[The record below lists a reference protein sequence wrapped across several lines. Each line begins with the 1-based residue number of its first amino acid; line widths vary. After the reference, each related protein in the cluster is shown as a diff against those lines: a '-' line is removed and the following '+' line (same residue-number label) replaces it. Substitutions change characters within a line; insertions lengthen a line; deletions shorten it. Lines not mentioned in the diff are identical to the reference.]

1 MSSASQREVP
11 SRASASPAA
20 TSADGAA
27 RGQGGSP
34 IQRSL
39 ANDVVF
45 SAKTFAAAMLALY
58 LAFSLDLPRPYWALI
73 TAYIVARPL
82 SGMMRAKAVYRL
94 LGTLVGAAAAVA
106 LTPAFIDAPEFLT
119 LALALW
125 VAVCLFLS
133 LQQPAPRNYAFR
145 LSGYTAALVG
155 FPCFDAPGAVFE
167 TALARVEEISLGV
180 VCVALVSELVLP
192 RYTGRYLMARFDIW
206 LGVGARWACDAVL
219 GRESA
224 ASQRR
229 FVAEAAG
236 LAELRVQAAYD
247 TPELRAAVAATRTL
261 HTRIAMLAPAVFGLA
276 DRLRALGPGEAKLSP
291 VLATL
296 AKWLSA
302 GPRGAPEDAM
312 AIHEAIVSA
321 RRAGQGLDYAG
332 ALAGIDG
339 LARLWRECLIL
350 RREMRGRTGGA
361 ARRRAK
367 SDPPIDRDPAMAALS
382 AAALF
387 AAILLCAGVSMA
399 IGWQG
404 GATAT
409 MMAATGGAVFAARD
423 DPAQMAM
430 RFSLWTTVGA
440 LFAGL
445 WLVAVMPMI
454 DGFPLL
460 AASFGLLLLPIG
472 LLTAKRATGASAVAF
487 VYGFGGLMALQETY
501 VVDFAA
507 WANGVLS
514 VTVGSW
520 TVALVMALIRTVSP
534 GWAARRLVAAGRADL
549 AAIAG
554 ARWVPQADD
563 LAERMFDRIVAVGPR
578 LAVAG
583 GRAGALL
590 DEAFA
595 DFAAGLDLLRL
606 RAERARLAP
615 SARRAADLVLKT
627 LARRFAGAPAPAL
640 PRRVDRALR
649 RIAPE
654 MRGDGAFDAAV
665 ALDGLGRM
673 ARFSAQLQQEARA

>member
-1 MSSASQREVP
+1 MEVQL
-11 SRASASPAA
+11 RAGASPAA
-20 TSADGAA
+20 TRSK
-27 RGQGGSP
+27 GGSP
-34 IQRSL
+34 IPRSL

-82 SGMMRAKAVYRL
+82 SGMMRSKAVYRL
-94 LGTLVGAAAAVA
+94 SGTLVGAAAAVA
-106 LTPAFIDAPEFLT
+106 LTPAFIDAPELLT
-119 LALALW
+119 FALALW
-125 VAVCLFLS
+125 VAACVFLS
-133 LQQPAPRNYAFR
+133 LLQPAPRNYTFR

-155 FPCFDAPGAVFE
+155 FPCFDAPGEVFE
-167 TALARVEEISLGV
+167 TALARVEEISLGA

-206 LGVGARWACDAVL
+206 LGAGARWACDALL

-224 ASQRR
+224 IDQRR
-229 FVAEAAG
+229 FIAEAAG

-247 TPELRAAVAATRTL
+247 TPELRAAEAATRTL
-261 HTRIAMLAPAVFGLA
+261 HARVAMLAPAVFGLA
-276 DRLRALGPGEAKLSP
+276 DRLRELGPGKAKLSP
-291 VLATL
+291 ILATL

-302 GPRGAPEDAM
+302 GPRGAPDDAI
-312 AIHEAIVSA
+312 AIREAIASA
-321 RRAGQGLDYAG
+321 RGAGQGLDYAG
-332 ALAGIDG
+332 ALARIDD

-350 RREMRGRTGGA
+350 RQEMRGRPGA
-361 ARRRAK
+361 AVRRGAK

-382 AAALF
+382 ASALF
-387 AAILLCAGVSMA
+387 AAILLCGGVSMA

-409 MMAATGGAVFAARD
+409 MMAATGGAIFAARD
-423 DPAQMAM
+423 DPARMTM

-460 AASFGLLLLPIG
+460 GASLGLLLLPIG
-472 LLTAKRATGASAVAF
+472 LATAKRATGASAIAF

-501 VVDFAA
+501 AVDFAA

-520 TVALVMALIRTVSP
+520 TVALIMALIRRVSP
-534 GWAARRLVAAGRADL
+534 EWAARRLFAAGRVDL

-563 LAERMFDRIVAVGPR
+563 LAERMFDRIVAMGSR
-578 LAVAG
+578 LAAAEG
-583 GRAGALL
+583 AAGALL

-595 DFAAGLDLLRL
+595 DFGASLDLLRL

-615 SARRAADLVLKT
+615 PARRAADLVLKT
-627 LARRFAGAPAPAL
+627 LARRFAGAPAPTLA
-640 PRRVDRALR
+640 RRVDRALR
-649 RIAPE
+649 RIASE
-654 MRGDGAFDAAV
+654 TRGDGALDAAL
-665 ALDGLGRM
+665 AFDGLGRM
-673 ARFSAQLQQEARA
+673 ALLSAQPRQEAHA